1 MSKDNLTDIVMV
13 LDRSGSM
20 AEVQS
25 DMIGGMNRFVED
37 QKKQIGEATL
47 SMIQFD
53 TEYEILFEGKKMQD
67 VGALDLQPRGCTALL
82 DAVGRAINT
91 TAERISKIKEE
102 ERAGKVLFLIITDGH
117 ENSSHEFKKPQIQ
130 EMVKQRKEKDKWE
143 FVFLGANQDA
153 FDEAGQIGIGVS
165 NTLNFKNTSVG
176 VKSAYSSLSANVSSY
191 RSGASGQCVFSQADR
206 DAQDK
211 S

>member
-1 MSKDNLTDIVMV
+1 MAKDNLTEIVLV

-25 DMIGGMNRFVED
+25 DMIGGMNKFVEE
-37 QKKQIGEATL
+37 QKKLPGEATL
-47 SMIQFD
+47 TMVQFD
-53 TEYEILFEGKKMQD
+53 TKYEILFEGRKMQE
-67 VGALDLQPRGCTALL
+67 VGTLDLQPRGCTALL

-91 TAERISKIKEE
+91 TVDRMSKMKEE
-102 ERAGKVLFLIITDGH
+102 ERPGKVAFFIITDGH
-117 ENSSHEFKKPQIQ
+117 ENSSHEFKKSQIQ
-130 EMVKQRKEKDKWE
+130 EMIKQHQEKDKWA
-143 FVFLGANQDA
+143 FNFLGANQDA

-165 NTLNFKNTSVG
+165 NTLNYANTSKG
-176 VKSAYSSLSANVSSY
+176 VSAAYSAVHDNVTRYRVGGQSA
-191 RSGASGQCVFSQADR
+191 FTQADR